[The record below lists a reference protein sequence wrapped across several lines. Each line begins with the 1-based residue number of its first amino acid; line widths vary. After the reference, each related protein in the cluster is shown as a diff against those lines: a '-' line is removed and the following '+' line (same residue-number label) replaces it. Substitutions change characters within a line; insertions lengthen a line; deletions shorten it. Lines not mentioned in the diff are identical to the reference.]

1 MVLRMLQNVRYGL
14 LCTAHAATSS
24 TVASV
29 AMGGPAA
36 YVSSA
41 ASSTAPGSSWAL
53 LVTSRLVIVK
63 QLSSTSTSTATRSTL
78 SGGDCAG
85 MRGDNGGVASAASKL

>member
-1 MVLRMLQNVRYGL
+1 MVLRMLQNVRYEL
-14 LCTAHAATSS
+14 SCTAHAATSS
-24 TVASV
+24 TVASA
-29 AMGGPAA
+29 AMGGLTAC
-36 YVSSA
+36 VSSA

-53 LVTSRLVIVK
+53 LATSRLVTVK

-85 MRGDNGGVASAASKL
+85 MRGCSGSVASVASKL